1 MLVGEIGVDR
11 RTFLYE
17 MSFWEIKRVVRGYGS
32 RLEKKISNT
41 RMLAYLITAYNGMTD
56 LKKAGVYN
64 IHDFYPL
71 PWDDLAQAEQPTTE
85 EIDALRRK
93 LHDFNDQVSSREPDF
108 T

>member
-32 RLEKKISNT
+32 RLAKKISNT

-71 PWDDLAQAEQPTTE
+71 PWDDLAQDEQPTTE

>member
-71 PWDDLAQAEQPTTE
+71 PWDDLAQDEHPTTE

>member
-56 LKKAGVYN
+56 LKKAGVYTR
-64 IHDFYPL
+64 HDFYPL
-71 PWDDLAQAEQPTTE
+71 PWDELAQDEQPATE

-93 LHDFNDQVSSREPDF
+93 PHDSHGPARSRGHDF

>member
-56 LKKAGVYN
+56 LKKAGV
-64 IHDFYPL
+64 
-71 PWDDLAQAEQPTTE
+71 
-85 EIDALRRK
+85 
-93 LHDFNDQVSSREPDF
+93 
-108 T
+108 

>member
-56 LKKAGVYN
+56 LKKAGVDSV
-64 IHDFYPL
+64 HDFYRV
-71 PWDDLAQAEQPTTE
+71 PWDGLARGEQPTTE

>member
-32 RLEKKISNT
+32 RLEKKISNM

-71 PWDDLAQAEQPTTE
+71 PWDDLAQDDHPTTE

-93 LHDFNDQVSSREPDF
+93 LHDYNDQVSSREPDF